1 MPFLSSTS
9 QLGLAKDKEF
19 ADALQD
25 SNPAHDLRPIP
36 PSILQLSEAN
46 DESGTIPSQDL
57 NSAPELA
64 TAPVSIQQCQVKEG
78 DITTLSQE
86 SMLVQK
92 LALRPSSETIDWTW
106 CSPTQNG
113 PSSHPPI
120 HRFLLQLLANP
131 DLAASVKHLSFSGRF
146 AIRTQA
152 PAPIK
157 LNKRDIKASQ
167 YIILEIELPMAPL
180 WMEALEL
187 GTINIFVALILSQL
201 VNLQILHLDVDFF
214 MGTKFLGL
222 LFRHALLSNHG
233 SARRVSTFP
242 ALTHVRFPPSN
253 SMSELVSMDRKQVK
267 VLFYLPNI
275 EILDVVVFQQ
285 RKFNWLT
292 PIPPILSTLK
302 ILKRPFCRLDKKG
315 LRRILSV
322 TPNLE
327 VLTYNR
333 HCDIDP
339 LGELGKDTAAYY
351 NLDKLDLVLAKV
363 RPTLRRLSLSVNFF
377 SYTALDLDEPDHW
390 FGINNNSWQYQKYE
404 KLEYLEILF
413 VNLFGYSQTCTPI
426 SRIKNLLPPSIR
438 HL

>member
-1 MPFLSSTS
+1 
-9 QLGLAKDKEF
+9 
-19 ADALQD
+19 
-25 SNPAHDLRPIP
+25 
-36 PSILQLSEAN
+36 
-46 DESGTIPSQDL
+46 
-57 NSAPELA
+57 
-64 TAPVSIQQCQVKEG
+64 
-78 DITTLSQE
+78 
-86 SMLVQK
+86 MLVQK
-92 LALRPSSETIDWTW
+92 LTLPPSSETIDWTW

-120 HRFLLQLLANP
+120 HRLLLQLLANP
-131 DLAASVKHLSFSGRF
+131 GLAASVKHLSFSGRF

-157 LNKRDIKASQ
+157 LNKRDMKALQ
-167 YIILEIELPMAPL
+167 DMILEMELPMAPL

-187 GTINIFVALILSQL
+187 GTINVFVALILSQI
-201 VNLQILHLDVDFF
+201 VNLQTLHLDVDFF

-222 LFRHALLSNHG
+222 LFRHALLSNHE

-253 SMSELVSMDRKQVK
+253 SMSELVPMDREQVK

-275 EILDVVVFQQ
+275 EILDAVVFQQ
-285 RKFNWLT
+285 RTFNWLT
-292 PIPPILSTLK
+292 PIPPIASTLN
-302 ILKRPFCRLDKKG
+302 ILKLPFCRLDEKG

-327 VLTYNR
+327 LLTYDR

-339 LGELGKDTAAYY
+339 LGGLGKDTAAYY
-351 NLDKLDLVLAKV
+351 DLDKLDLALVKV

-390 FGINNNSWQYQKYE
+390 FGIRNDPWPYQKYE
-404 KLEYLEILF
+404 KLEYLEISF
-413 VNLFGYSQTCTPI
+413 VILFGYSQTCTPI
-426 SRIKNLLPPSIR
+426 SRIKFFLPPSIR
-438 HL
+438 HLQLRDDMAHYMDYMWNAGPFLERLRELIDGGDRLLPNLESITLQLRYSSESQWDESEQKELKSLCAGAGLVCNIDKVVYIS